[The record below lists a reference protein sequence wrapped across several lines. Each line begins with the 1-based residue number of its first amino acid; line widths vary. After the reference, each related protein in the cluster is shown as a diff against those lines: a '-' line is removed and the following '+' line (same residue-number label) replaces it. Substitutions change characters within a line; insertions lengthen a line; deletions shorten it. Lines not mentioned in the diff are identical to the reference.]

1 MKKIETGTNLFY
13 EQTYSTI
20 HLNFIYNILIV
31 SVYKNIGRYS
41 CLFNKLTSLNT
52 SSTVLK

>member
-31 SVYKNIGRYS
+31 SVYKNI
-41 CLFNKLTSLNT
+41 
-52 SSTVLK
+52 STYVYLINLHR